1 MESRLNLAIT
11 NIDEEPFNLD
21 TFLDDTKFRFR
32 LFDTSGEYEK
42 ASKNGNEVTYYI
54 NGVMRL
60 VGSDKEGTV
69 NENYSASISAVLD
82 LVVPRC
88 DLYKESEDGRQYG
101 IYNAV
106 EYIVDEALRL
116 AEVDTMTLP
125 DEQGNDINYFVSTQ
139 YQISIAGVRD
149 IRGQVGD
156 SLPMTVR
163 IDYGIVADGVASS
176 DVIYEIFNED
186 SGAYERFYPTTV
198 GIARTAIQ
206 EGNITSDE
214 EYGVSRS
221 TTNGTTLVL
230 SVART
235 VRYSYLDKLITRF
248 ALGAVIEPFKVR
260 IQYPIERVENGLVY
274 ESYIYPSM
282 VFAQVG
288 INGLDGTAMSSECR
302 IVQEIED

>member
-1 MESRLNLAIT
+1 MESKLNSAIT
-11 NIDEEPFNLD
+11 NIAEEPFNLD

-42 ASKNGNEVTYYI
+42 AAKDGNEVTYYI

-82 LVVPRC
+82 LLVPRC
-88 DLYKESEDGRQYG
+88 DLYKETEDGRRYG

-163 IDYGIVADGVASS
+163 IDYGIVADGVSSS
-176 DVIYEIFNED
+176 DVIYEILNAEN
-186 SGAYERFYPTTV
+186 GTYERIYPYTV
-198 GIARTAIQ
+198 GIARNSVQ
-206 EGNITSDE
+206 EGNIPSDTDNGIS
-214 EYGVSRS
+214 YS
-221 TTNGTTLVL
+221 TTNGSNIVL
-230 SVART
+230 TFART
-235 VRYSYLDKLITRF
+235 VRYTYLDKRIAQYILLGYNEPMQIRITYPLGSPTENIPATYNMTF
-248 ALGAVIEPFKVR
+248 AQGGL
-260 IQYPIERVENGLVY
+260 NGL
-274 ESYIYPSM
+274 EG
-282 VFAQVG
+282 A
-288 INGLDGTAMSSECR
+288 AMSSEIR
-302 IVQEIED
+302 LVEELE